1 MGCAAAGVAVEDG
14 RLTVSLIVP
23 LGDGH
28 NDTRERNWEWL
39 SARWEALRP
48 DWEIV
53 EGRAPADRWCKA
65 DAVAAAARK
74 ATGDVW
80 VVCDADL
87 WVESWPTLKE
97 AAEVART
104 HTWCVPCGNVY
115 RLNHEAT
122 NAVVATDPDSPVDWP
137 TARSSL
143 DLRLRNNNPY
153 RLFPG
158 GGIFACTPDVYELA
172 GGFDPRFVGWGGED
186 TSLAAALIT
195 LVSPPVRLEASVWHL
210 WHPRSKQ
217 AAKIGR
223 PSGGNERLNRRYLHA
238 EGDPE
243 AMRQLISEREAS
255 WQTDADH

>member
-1 MGCAAAGVAVEDG
+1 MGGAAAGVAGEDG
-14 RLTVSLIVP
+14 RLRVSLIVP

-97 AAEVART
+97 AALYAVE
-104 HTWCVPCGNVY
+104 HGWCVPCGNVY
-115 RLNHEAT
+115 RLSPDAT
-122 NAVVATDPDSPVDWP
+122 RGIVARDPDDPVDWP
-137 TARSSL
+137 VHRAAL
-143 DLRLRNNNPY
+143 DMRLRNTNPY

-158 GGIFACTPDVYELA
+158 GGIFAITPDAYDKV
-172 GGFDPRFVGWGGED
+172 GGFDPRFIGWGGED
-186 TSLAAALIT
+186 TSLAAALNT
-195 LVSPPVRLEASVWHL
+195 LVGQPARLNASVWHL
-210 WHPRSKQ
+210 WHPKSKQ
-217 AAKIGR
+217 AAKVGR
-223 PSGGNERLNRRYLHA
+223 PSGVNERLNRRYLHA
-238 EGDPE
+238 EGDPS
-243 AMRQLISEREAS
+243 AMRQLISEREA
-255 WQTDADH
+255 